1 MLAAE
6 LNPHFRTCT
15 VFVSGS
21 ATDMLI
27 RLLRFHITFF
37 SGNSESSHSIVV
49 GLFIAHV
56 LGMDCGNRAGNSLAL
71 ADGDQQRRPGCRHL
85 SLQCM
90 QCAARVSGEHIALQ
104 FGLILVCCPSAPTP
118 NPVPNPLLK
127 AFVLQL
133 HISLQLMSPGV
144 GGCMG

>member
-85 SLQCM
+85 SPQCM
-90 QCAARVSGEHIALQ
+90 QCTARVSGEHTALQ
-104 FGLILVCCPSAPTP
+104 FGFIPACCPPPPTP
-118 NPVPNPLLK
+118 PHMHCLKPLCFC
-127 AFVLQL
+127 A
-133 HISLQLMSPGV
+133 SLAHFSAVNDHRG